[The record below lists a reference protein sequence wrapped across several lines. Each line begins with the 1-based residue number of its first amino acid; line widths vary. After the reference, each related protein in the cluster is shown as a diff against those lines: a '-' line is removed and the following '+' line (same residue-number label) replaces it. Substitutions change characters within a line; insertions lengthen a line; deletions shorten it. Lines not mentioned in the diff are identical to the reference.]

1 MSNKIWQ
8 GRYELKKNQNI
19 EKRKKANRTIGTFC
33 TFFSLKI
40 QKNKISIIS
49 KKYNYLIFSPEH
61 LLIYLAIFFI
71 FYIINKNSFKIL

>member
-49 KKYNYLIFSPEH
+49 KKYNYLIFSPEKF
-61 LLIYLAIFFI
+61 IIFLDFLFI
-71 FYIINKNSFKIL
+71 NGL

>member
-49 KKYNYLIFSPEH
+49 KKYNYLIFSPG
-61 LLIYLAIFFI
+61 
-71 FYIINKNSFKIL
+71 K

>member
-49 KKYNYLIFSPEH
+49 KKYNYLIFSPE
-61 LLIYLAIFFI
+61 
-71 FYIINKNSFKIL
+71 KNLHNLKKQ

>member
-49 KKYNYLIFSPEH
+49 KKYNYLIFSPVTEKAYFT
-61 LLIYLAIFFI
+61 LI
-71 FYIINKNSFKIL
+71 

>member
-49 KKYNYLIFSPEH
+49 KKYNYLIFSPEKYVK
-61 LLIYLAIFFI
+61 LFPKKSCYGRI
-71 FYIINKNSFKIL
+71 KKR